1 VGIYP
6 IGALVRLQSQRI
18 GVVVDQDDKSLL
30 KPKVMML
37 LSARTKMPLERK
49 VVDLSRS
56 GEEDKII
63 RIESAKDWNLGD
75 IDALWTGRPGS

>member
-1 VGIYP
+1 
-6 IGALVRLQSQRI
+6 
-18 GVVVDQDDKSLL
+18 VVDQDEKSLL

-37 LSARTKMPLERK
+37 LSARTKMQLERK
-49 VVDLSRS
+49 VVDLSRF

-75 IDALWTGRPGS
+75 VDALWAGRPGS

>member
-1 VGIYP
+1 
-6 IGALVRLQSQRI
+6 
-18 GVVVDQDDKSLL
+18 
-30 KPKVMML
+30 MML

-49 VVDLSRS
+49 VLDLSRA

-75 IDALWTGRPGS
+75 IDAIWAGRPGS